1 MSHFATVNT
10 AISDIKVLATCLQAK
25 GLRVTYGEKIR
36 GYQSQPSDI
45 SYVIAGCNDTLQR
58 DLGYRWATT
67 PGPDGKICLVCD
79 FHSDQELGAIMAAV
93 AVDYRVR
100 KSGEQAQHGLNSAK
114 MNVRV
119 MAGVC

>member
-79 FHSDQELGAIMAAV
+79 FHSNQELGAIMAAV

-100 KSGEQAQHGLNSAK
+100 KSREQSQRGLAGA
-114 MNVRV
+114 NVNV
-119 MAGVC
+119 MVGALS

>member
-10 AISDIKVLATCLQAK
+10 AISNMKVLATCLQAK

-36 GYQSQPSDI
+36 GYQSQLSDI
-45 SYVIAGCNDTLQR
+45 SYAIAGCNDMLQR

-79 FHSDQELGAIMAAV
+79 FHSDTELGAIMAAV
-93 AVDYRVR
+93 AVDYRMR
-100 KSGEQAQHGLNSAK
+100 MSREQAQRGMASA
-114 MNVRV
+114 NVNV
-119 MAGVC
+119 LVGALS